1 MIFGKLTY
9 GGFDNLMSQ
18 KIQVENNLA
27 FECCAKMV
35 KWCLGAFQRCPR
47 SVCGASKSV

>member
-1 MIFGKLTY
+1 MAKPNDFWQAYI
-9 GGFDNLMSQ
+9 GFDILMSQ

-35 KWCLGAFQRCPR
+35 
-47 SVCGASKSV
+47 